1 MTASSSLD
9 PKEEEGEEESVARAD
24 MGLYLFGPLMLRI
37 LLQVLVVLRLLL
49 LLLLNGVEQMGRPRR
64 EERVRKDL
72 RGRAGVRFVSVSA
85 IVFFLQDGWLSVSFL
100 LWINTLAD
108 VCFAWIAFL
117 LWVLSLHVFVFIVCF
132 LGSKPRTE
140 NELPSSNSKNSLK
153 VQF

>member
-1 MTASSSLD
+1 LTASSSLD

-64 EERVRKDL
+64 EERVREDL
-72 RGRAGVRFVSVSA
+72 RGRGGVRFVSVSA
-85 IVFFLQDGWLSVSFL
+85 IFFFLQDGWLSVSFL

-132 LGSKPRTE
+132 LGSKPKTE
-140 NELPSSNSKNSLK
+140 NELPSSNSINSLK

>member
-72 RGRAGVRFVSVSA
+72 IGRAGVRFVTVSA
-85 IVFFLQDGWLSVSFL
+85 IVFFLQDGWLSVSFF

-132 LGSKPRTE
+132 LGSKPKTE
-140 NELPSSNSKNSLK
+140 NELPTSNSIHSLK

>member
-64 EERVRKDL
+64 EERVREDL
-72 RGRAGVRFVSVSA
+72 RGRGGVRFVSVSA

-100 LWINTLAD
+100 LWINT
-108 VCFAWIAFL
+108 
-117 LWVLSLHVFVFIVCF
+117 
-132 LGSKPRTE
+132 
-140 NELPSSNSKNSLK
+140 
-153 VQF
+153 

>member
-72 RGRAGVRFVSVSA
+72 IGRAGVRFVSVSA
-85 IVFFLQDGWLSVSFL
+85 IVFFLARWM
-100 LWINTLAD
+100 A
-108 VCFAWIAFL
+108 
-117 LWVLSLHVFVFIVCF
+117 
-132 LGSKPRTE
+132 
-140 NELPSSNSKNSLK
+140 
-153 VQF
+153 